1 MAADTPNAGTS
12 SGEDLHNLIDVS
24 QEVIQGLLEILGE
37 AWNEIDRLKQQNT
50 LLRQEPG
57 HPASSGAVSA
67 TPGPRTGQSE
77 LSDEVGEGILIIDDS
92 KVLQM
97 RLKSTVES
105 LGFKV
110 IATVDEGLMG
120 SRLAVSRNPRL
131 VILDYNMPGMNGLE
145 CTRQIK
151 AQKPQV
157 RIIICSAEM
166 TWQIG
171 HEFKKL
177 GVDDIVS
184 KPIQLDNFIR
194 AVKRCMGER
203 ES

>member
-1 MAADTPNAGTS
+1 MAADTPDVQTNPGN
-12 SGEDLHNLIDVS
+12 DLKNQIDMS
-24 QEVIQGLLEILGE
+24 QEVIQGLLEMLGE
-37 AWNEIDRLKQQNT
+37 AWSEIEILKK
-50 LLRQEPG
+50 
-57 HPASSGAVSA
+57 
-67 TPGPRTGQSE
+67 QSE
-77 LSDEVGEGILIIDDS
+77 LPHQEPTALAPAPAAAPAAITPTARELEGNRPQELGDGILIIDDS

-97 RLKSTVES
+97 RLKSMVES

-110 IATVDEGLMG
+110 IATADDGQMG

-151 AQKPQV
+151 AKLPQV
-157 RIIICSAEM
+157 RIIICSAEL

-177 GVDDIVS
+177 GVDDIVV

-194 AVKRCMGER
+194 AVKRCMGE
-203 ES
+203 